1 MNMLN
6 KTRSRAA
13 WIIAA
18 LSLAPLAVYLY
29 LGHFSRLMLD
39 DYGLFA
45 APLHLGFL
53 DNFFHWRNNW
63 FPSYTFYVVQ
73 DLLTPLD
80 PARLP
85 ALLPAAVIL
94 AWFAGL
100 TWLISLAL
108 RHLELTRD
116 RLPISIALSAL
127 MVFASIRSF
136 HTLESFYWFTA
147 SLRHTLPVG
156 FMLLFLA
163 VALELGEN
171 RGKAAAA
178 VAAAAG
184 LLFGIVNSGFSE
196 LNVVIQLV
204 FAPVVIFGMRR
215 YSPGLLRR
223 LGVILL
229 WAAFCGSLFSL
240 VVQLTAP
247 GMTVRTGEAFSIPY
261 QDPIRDPFELVLKT
275 AVSFIDQ
282 IGYPDR
288 VVSFALM
295 FASGL
300 LTALL
305 FYRPKTTSAPLQT
318 ISLNTAPLAAGL
330 FLQLAF
336 VPLFWSLSGEGT
348 GCGVGSCELLGSF
361 RALHV
366 LSLVGYSL
374 LLWRRPRVESLLT
387 RRLAGMQH
395 QSKMIMLVVA
405 SLLALTQI
413 RAMPP
418 AGVAYLFLSAF
429 VLVMI
434 FASHLHSVTTGGR
447 SRQYGNFALS
457 ALALAAV
464 TLAISVAIG
473 HFGLGYVFLRS
484 LSFSVMLQA
493 LLGLIWG
500 GYIGYLAQRG
510 GLLAKVD
517 PQVTTHWVA
526 LGLVLIAAVVI
537 VIVADEARQIP
548 DFATHAREW
557 DARHQRIIELRD
569 SGQRHIEVKPYTFD
583 LTTYV
588 MASGSEVAISH
599 PYYYSV
605 DSITVID

>member
-1 MNMLN
+1 MQIR
-6 KTRSRAA
+6 TRSGAA
-13 WIIAA
+13 WLIAA
-18 LSLAPLAVYLY
+18 LTLAPLAVYMY

-85 ALLPAAVIL
+85 ALLPAAIIVVWL
-94 AWFAGL
+94 AGL
-100 TWLISLAL
+100 TWLIALAL

-116 RLPISIALSAL
+116 RLPLSIALSAL
-127 MVFASIRSF
+127 AVFASIRSF

-178 VAAAAG
+178 VAVAAG
-184 LLFGIVNSGFSE
+184 LLFGVINSGFSE
-196 LNVVIQLV
+196 LNVVVQLV
-204 FAPVVIFGMRR
+204 FAPVIIVGMRR
-215 YSPGLLRR
+215 FSPGMLRR
-223 LGVILL
+223 LGVMLL
-229 WAAFCGSLFSL
+229 AAAFCGSLIGL
-240 VVQLTAP
+240 VAQLTAP

-261 QDPIRDPFELVLKT
+261 QDPIRDPIELVLKT
-275 AVSFIDQ
+275 AGSFIDQ
-282 IGYPDR
+282 IGYPER

-295 FASGL
+295 FAAGL

-305 FYRPKTTSAPLQT
+305 FCRPKTTSVPLQT
-318 ISLNTAPLAAGL
+318 ISLKTAPLAAGL
-330 FLQLAF
+330 VLQIAF
-336 VPLFWSLSGEGT
+336 VPLFWSLAGEGA
-348 GCGVGSCELLGSF
+348 GCSAGSCELLASL

-374 LLWRRPRVESLLT
+374 LLWRGHRVEGLLA
-387 RRLAGMQH
+387 RRLAGKQH
-395 QSKMIMLVVA
+395 QSMMILLVVF
-405 SLLALTQI
+405 SLLALSQI
-413 RAMPP
+413 QGLP
-418 AGVAYLFLSAF
+418 AADVAYLFLSAL

-434 FASHLHSVTTGGR
+434 FASYLHSLTAGRR
-447 SRQYGNFALS
+447 SRQYGIFALS
-457 ALALAAV
+457 MLALAAAALV
-464 TLAISVAIG
+464 ISVAIG

-484 LSFSVMLQA
+484 LSFSVMLQV
-493 LLGLIWG
+493 LTGLIWG
-500 GYIGYLAQRG
+500 GYIGCLIQRG
-510 GLLAKVD
+510 SLLVKVN
-517 PQVTTHWVA
+517 PQATTRWAA
-526 LGLVLIAAVVI
+526 LGVLFVAAVVI

-583 LTTYV
+583 LTAYV
-588 MASGSEVAISH
+588 MASGSEVAISQ

-605 DSITVID
+605 DSITVIE

>member
-1 MNMLN
+1 MQS

-18 LSLAPLAVYLY
+18 LTLAPLAVYMV
-29 LGHFSRLMLD
+29 LGRFSRLMLD

-85 ALLPAAVIL
+85 ALLPTAVIA

-116 RLPISIALSAL
+116 RLPLSIALSAL
-127 MVFASIRSF
+127 TVFASIRSF

-178 VAAAAG
+178 VATAAG
-184 LLFGIVNSGFSE
+184 LLFGFINSGFSE
-196 LNVVIQLV
+196 LNVVVQLV
-204 FAPVVIFGMRR
+204 FIPVIIVGMRR

-223 LGVILL
+223 LGVMLL
-229 WAAFCGSLFSL
+229 AAAFCGSLFSL

-261 QDPIRDPFELVLKT
+261 QDPTRDPIDLVLKT
-275 AVSFIDQ
+275 AGSFIDQ

-288 VVSFALM
+288 IVSFALM

-348 GCGVGSCELLGSF
+348 GCGLGSCELLGSF

-374 LLWRRPRVESLLT
+374 LLWRRPMVESLLA
-387 RRLAGMQH
+387 RRLAGKQH
-395 QSKMIMLVVA
+395 QSMMIMLVVS
-405 SLLALTQI
+405 SLLALTRIQ
-413 RAMPP
+413 AMPA
-418 AGVAYLFLSAF
+418 AGGAYLFLSAL

-434 FASHLHSVTTGGR
+434 FASYLHSLTTGGR
-447 SRQYGNFALS
+447 SRQYGAFALS
-457 ALALAAV
+457 ALALAAAA
-464 TLAISVAIG
+464 LAISVAIG
-473 HFGLGYVFLRS
+473 HYGLGYVFLRS

-493 LLGLIWG
+493 LTGLIWG
-500 GYIGYLAQRG
+500 GYIGYLVQRG
-510 GLLAKVD
+510 RLLVKVD
-517 PQVTTHWVA
+517 PQVATRGVA
-526 LGLVLIAAVVI
+526 LGMLLVAAVVI

-557 DARHQRIIELRD
+557 DARHQEIIELRD
-569 SGQRHIEVKPYTFD
+569 SGQRHIAVKPYTFD
-583 LTTYV
+583 LTAYV

-605 DSITVID
+605 DSITVIE

>member
-1 MNMLN
+1 MKMQS

-18 LSLAPLAVYLY
+18 LTLAPLALYIY

-45 APLHLGFL
+45 SPLHLGFL

-85 ALLPAAVIL
+85 ALLPAAIIA

-108 RHLELTRD
+108 RHLVLTRD
-116 RLPISIALSAL
+116 RLPLAIALSAL
-127 MVFASIRSF
+127 TVFAAIRSF

-147 SLRHTLPVG
+147 SLRHTLPIG

-163 VALELGEN
+163 IALELGEN

-178 VAAAAG
+178 VTAAAG
-184 LLFGIVNSGFSE
+184 LLFGFINSGFSE
-196 LNVVIQLV
+196 LNVVVQLV
-204 FAPVVIFGMRR
+204 FIPLVIVGMRR

-229 WAAFCGSLFSL
+229 AAAFCGSLFGL

-247 GMTVRTGEAFSIPY
+247 GMTVRTGGAFSIPY
-261 QDPIRDPFELVLKT
+261 QDPIRAPIDLVLKT
-275 AVSFIDQ
+275 AVSFIDHF
-282 IGYPDR
+282 GYPDR

-300 LTALL
+300 LAALL
-305 FYRPKTTSAPLQT
+305 FHRPKTTSAPLQT
-318 ISLNTAPLAAGL
+318 ISLQTAPLAAGL

-336 VPLFWSLSGEGT
+336 VPLFWSLAGEGT
-348 GCGVGSCELLGSF
+348 GCGVGSCKLLASL

-366 LSLVGYSL
+366 LSLVGCSL
-374 LLWRRPRVESLLT
+374 LLWRRPRVERLLT

-405 SLLALTQI
+405 GLLALSQI
-413 RAMPP
+413 QAMPP
-418 AGVAYLFLSAF
+418 AGVAYLFLSAL

-434 FASHLHSVTTGGR
+434 FAGCLHSLTTGGR
-447 SRQYGNFALS
+447 SRQYGAFALS
-457 ALALAAV
+457 ALALAAAA
-464 TLAISVAIG
+464 LAISVALG

-493 LLGLIWG
+493 LTGLIWG
-500 GYIGYLAQRG
+500 GYIGYLIQRG
-510 GLLAKVD
+510 GLLAKID
-517 PQVTTHWVA
+517 PQVTTRWVA
-526 LGLVLIAAVVI
+526 LGIVLIGAVVFAI
-537 VIVADEARQIP
+537 MADEARQIP

-569 SGQRHIEVKPYTFD
+569 SGQREIEVEPYTFD
-583 LTTYV
+583 LTAHV
-588 MASGSEVAISH
+588 MASGIEVAIIH

-605 DSITVID
+605 DSITVIE